1 MGNKSYSISNGEG
14 VGRYYPERGD
24 ALLYPEKGADGV
36 DEYISVISSA
46 HCGRIRIDDIEVI
59 EQEGR
64 KLHIV
69 TAEKDYA
76 FYQRA
81 ADLIP
86 ALASRAFYRPVKG
99 LFINFDQVKDIS
111 GPNISFYSGQV
122 VTLGRNSISRT
133 RTAYKRYLM
142 KYPPYSLWE
151 RRSPAV
157 SVSAKPTASMAPAA
171 SMSPAVPRSSG
182 TSMSTPMPASPS
194 DSMVAEVWS
203 DERKD
208 A

>member
-99 LFINFDQVKDIS
+99 LFINFDQVKDIT

-151 RRSPAV
+151 RRSTAVPATPV
-157 SVSAKPTASMAPAA
+157 A
-171 SMSPAVPRSSG
+171 SMSPAAPRSSG
-182 TSMSTPMPASPS
+182 TSMSTPVPASLS
-194 DSMVAEVWS
+194 DSMVAETWS